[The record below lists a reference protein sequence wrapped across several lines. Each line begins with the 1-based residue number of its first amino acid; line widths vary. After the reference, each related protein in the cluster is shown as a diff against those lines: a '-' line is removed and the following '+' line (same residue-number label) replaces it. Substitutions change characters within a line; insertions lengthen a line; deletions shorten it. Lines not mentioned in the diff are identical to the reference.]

1 MMIIQLKQINKSYGK
16 HKVIDDFHLDV
27 KPGEFVLISGKSGSG
42 KTTLLNMIGT
52 LEKPDEGEVVIYGH
66 DNPYFNTKIG
76 RRLLREE
83 IAYLFQNFGLV
94 ENKTVFQN
102 MILGLNI
109 RKNAKS
115 IEKAESLLKRL
126 DIEDT
131 LNQKVFQLSGGEQQR
146 VALAKILLK
155 NPSIIL
161 ADEPTGSL
169 DVENKEMVMEILAEL
184 NKQGKTII
192 LVSHDSELEKYATQ
206 IVKIP
211 RTRG

>member
-1 MMIIQLKQINKSYGK
+1 
-16 HKVIDDFHLDV
+16 
-27 KPGEFVLISGKSGSG
+27 
-42 KTTLLNMIGT
+42 MIGT

-126 DIEDT
+126 DIEGHS
-131 LNQKVFQLSGGEQQR
+131 NRNLSH
-146 VALAKILLK
+146 L
-155 NPSIIL
+155 
-161 ADEPTGSL
+161 
-169 DVENKEMVMEILAEL
+169 
-184 NKQGKTII
+184 
-192 LVSHDSELEKYATQ
+192 
-206 IVKIP
+206 
-211 RTRG
+211 